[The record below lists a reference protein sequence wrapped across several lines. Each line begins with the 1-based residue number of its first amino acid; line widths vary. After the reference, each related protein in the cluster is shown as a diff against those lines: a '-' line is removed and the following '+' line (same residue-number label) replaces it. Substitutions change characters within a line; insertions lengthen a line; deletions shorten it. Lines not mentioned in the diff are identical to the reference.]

1 MNTLIKLAAVTVAAL
16 AVPAVSYAQTT
27 NDRPL
32 TRAEVRQ
39 QLIDIEQA
47 GYNPATAND
56 IDYPS
61 DVQAA
66 QRRLAQTKMANQNGA
81 GATTSGY
88 GAPANNAT
96 QSGE

>member
-1 MNTLIKLAAVTVAAL
+1 MNTLIKLAAVTAAAL
-16 AVPAVSYAQTT
+16 VIPAVSYAQSG

-56 IDYPS
+56 IDYPA

-81 GATTSGY
+81 GANTSGY

-96 QSGE
+96 QSGD

>member
-1 MNTLIKLAAVTVAAL
+1 MNTLVKLAAVSAL
-16 AVPAVSYAQTT
+16 ILPAISYAQYG

-39 QLIDIEQA
+39 QLIDVENA

-56 IDYPS
+56 INYPA
-61 DVQAA
+61 DIQAA
-66 QRRLAQTKMANQNGA
+66 QRRIAQSQMANQNGN
-81 GATTSGY
+81 GANTSGY

-96 QSGE
+96 QSGQ